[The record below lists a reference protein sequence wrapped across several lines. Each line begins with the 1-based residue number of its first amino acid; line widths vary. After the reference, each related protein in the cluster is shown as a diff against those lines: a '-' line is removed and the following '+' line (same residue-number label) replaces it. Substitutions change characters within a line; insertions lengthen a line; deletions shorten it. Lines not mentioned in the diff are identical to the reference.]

1 MLSSTTFVIK
11 MGLTNQQS
19 DVALKATDLCN
30 RYSEETRGGK
40 TFVLWFLERASCSRI
55 ISVHDLEKKII
66 VFQNRL
72 STYKISFVKLRLL
85 RAFL

>member
-30 RYSEETRGGK
+30 RYSEETRGGEH
-40 TFVLWFLERASCSRI
+40 FVLLFLERASCSRI
-55 ISVHDLEKKII
+55 ISVHDLEKED
-66 VFQNRL
+66 N
-72 STYKISFVKLRLL
+72 SFPKQIKYLQD
-85 RAFL
+85 FIC